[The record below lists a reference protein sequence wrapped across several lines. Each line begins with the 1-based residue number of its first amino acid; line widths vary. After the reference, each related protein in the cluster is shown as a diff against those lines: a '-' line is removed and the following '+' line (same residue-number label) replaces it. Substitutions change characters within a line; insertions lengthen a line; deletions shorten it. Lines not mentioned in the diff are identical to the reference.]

1 MRGFYHGPQFG
12 ISTEVICYTQVQH
25 HPRESAGP
33 EKTTLFSIDAQI
45 CCKPPGLVL
54 RTQEIMSVS
63 GHKQYLM
70 YCNPRAQPEKIGKSP
85 LTMFICL
92 HIHRKKLAGLI
103 NPIVKAYRAGKKA
116 PESTYTCG
124 RCHTDFRIEMCEYGT
139 ELALIITKWFNLGD
153 GLSPDDPRWKRH
165 AESADRVHTG
175 EVRQSPSDGNN
186 SPESVL
192 KMRRLGH

>member
-1 MRGFYHGPQFG
+1 
-12 ISTEVICYTQVQH
+12 
-25 HPRESAGP
+25 
-33 EKTTLFSIDAQI
+33 
-45 CCKPPGLVL
+45 
-54 RTQEIMSVS
+54 
-63 GHKQYLM
+63 
-70 YCNPRAQPEKIGKSP
+70 
-85 LTMFICL
+85 MFICL

-175 EVRQSPSDGNN
+175 EVRRSPSDGNN
-186 SPESVL
+186 SPRVCFENASPRSLAALRSCNPFYL
-192 KMRRLGH
+192 KNERYKKVMYRPWITGLWYIPHKSSWFF